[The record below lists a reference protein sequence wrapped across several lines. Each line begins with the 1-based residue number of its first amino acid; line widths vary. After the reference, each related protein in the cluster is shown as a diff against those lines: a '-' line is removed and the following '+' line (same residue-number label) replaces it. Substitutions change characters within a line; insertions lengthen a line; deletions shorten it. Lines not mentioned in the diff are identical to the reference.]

1 MNLLQNAD
9 RALSG
14 YANAKTDESISALI
28 LKILAEVECAAISD
42 GADDDD
48 AEAMARNAAILSAA
62 NAFQSAGF
70 IDVYDALLRNLQ

>member
-14 YANAKTDESISALI
+14 YANAKTDESISASI

-48 AEAMARNAAILSAA
+48 AEAMARKRCNPFSGKRISIGRVHRCL
-62 NAFQSAGF
+62 
-70 IDVYDALLRNLQ
+70 